1 MNETTQIKGNTKY
14 FCIKS
19 VIRKACENFINNKDS
34 FSFAGELKWDHPTDR
49 IDGTI
54 YLIIFRE
61 DIYKFIDVE
70 NTTIEKFNKMRLT
83 KQHYLQI
90 WRAIK

>member
-1 MNETTQIKGNTKY
+1 MKEPEQIKANTKY
-14 FCIKS
+14 FCI
-19 VIRKACENFINNKDS
+19 VRTIRTATEHFISNKES
-34 FSFAGELKWDHPTDR
+34 HTFAGEMKWQHPANITDGP
-49 IDGTI
+49 IF
-54 YLIIFRE
+54 LIIFRE

-70 NTTIEKFNKMRLT
+70 NTTVEKFNKMRLT